1 MASEPDFVYSPP
13 TGPLEVVHIDKDV
26 LCVVKPSG
34 LLSVPGR
41 GASVQD
47 SLYTRIL
54 SEYPLARVVHRLDM
68 DTSGIMVFALRR
80 NAERALKIQFQQRRI
95 QKRYEAI
102 VSGVILESGVINEP
116 LMADPTRKLRHIVH
130 PDGKSSETYFHRL
143 EYKGTVSLV
152 SLIPKTGRS
161 HQIRVHLKH
170 LGYPILGDRFYA
182 PSDVCAG
189 SNRLML
195 HSAEIGF
202 EHPYSGDL
210 LHFSVS
216 SGFASW
222 LKTYTV

>member
-1 MASEPDFVYSPP
+1 MANEPDFVYSPP
-13 TGPLEVVHIDKDV
+13 KGPLDVLHMDKDV

-41 GASVQD
+41 GPAVQD

-54 SEYPLARVVHRLDM
+54 SDWPLAKVVHRLDM

-102 VSGVILESGVINEP
+102 VFGMMPERGVIDKP
-116 LMADPTRKLRHIVH
+116 LMPDPTRKLRHIVH
-130 PDGKSSETYFHRL
+130 PNGKPSETQFDSLAHRHNF
-143 EYKGTVSLV
+143 TLV
-152 SLIPKTGRS
+152 SLTPKTGRS
-161 HQIRVHLKH
+161 HQLRVHLTYQGH
-170 LGYPILGDRFYA
+170 PILGDRFYA
-182 PSDVCAG
+182 PSDICAQ

-202 EHPYSGDL
+202 EHPYSGER

-222 LKTYTV
+222 LDDYTV